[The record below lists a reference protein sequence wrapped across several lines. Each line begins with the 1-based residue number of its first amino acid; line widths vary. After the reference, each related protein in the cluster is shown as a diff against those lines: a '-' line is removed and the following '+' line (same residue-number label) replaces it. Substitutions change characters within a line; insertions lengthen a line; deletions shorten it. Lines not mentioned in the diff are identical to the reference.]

1 MTTFRV
7 SDILMPAIL
16 IAVFSVLTP
25 PVMAEAVKTDII
37 YMENG
42 DRVTGE
48 IEELLQG
55 QLRLNS
61 VSMGT
66 ILIKWSDIDHV
77 ESTKYIQTELLDGT
91 RYFGQVP
98 RSETARTMTVTTASG
113 ATHNLDHDDVVRLEP
128 IEVRQSVWKKLDNTL
143 SLGVTYTK
151 ASDVQQYNVRASTE
165 YRTRKFLRSLS
176 FDSMLTDNGDANNTT
191 RRGDLTFNY
200 QRFRPNR
207 YFWFGSAAV
216 QTNDELGVDRRYIAT
231 GGISRYVRQTQT
243 SELVLGV
250 GAAGNYE
257 KSIGDAEE
265 GSDNKTAFEGMLR
278 ASWTFF
284 RLNSPKSN
292 IHIDFEYFPGIT
304 DSGRDR
310 ANANLRVRQEFV
322 DDLFWSISMYGSYD
336 SKPPLGAVSKEDYGI
351 VTSLEYAF

>member
-1 MTTFRV
+1 MTTFRA
-7 SDILMPAIL
+7 SIFSISALMMMWGTLWASPAQ
-16 IAVFSVLTP
+16 
-25 PVMAEAVKTDII
+25 AETVKTDII

-66 ILIKWSDIDHV
+66 ILIKWSDIDHI

-91 RYFGQVP
+91 RYFGQIP

-143 SLGVTYTK
+143 SLGMTYTK

-176 FDSMLTDNGDANNTT
+176 FDSMLTDNGDSDNTT
-191 RRGDLTFNY
+191 RRGELKFNY

-207 YFWFGSAAV
+207 YFWFGSTAV
-216 QTNDELGVDRRYIAT
+216 QTHDELGVDVRYIAT
-231 GGISRYVRQTQT
+231 GGISRYVRQTQKT
-243 SELVLGV
+243 ELVLGV
-250 GAAGNYE
+250 GAAANYE
-257 KSIGDAEE
+257 VWIGDTEE
-265 GSDNKTAFEGMLR
+265 GVDNDTAFEGLLR

-292 IHIDFEYFPGIT
+292 IHIDFEYFPGISDT
-304 DSGRDR
+304 GRNR

-336 SKPPLGAVSKEDYGI
+336 SKPPPGAEGKEDYGI
-351 VTSLEYAF
+351 VTSLEYEF